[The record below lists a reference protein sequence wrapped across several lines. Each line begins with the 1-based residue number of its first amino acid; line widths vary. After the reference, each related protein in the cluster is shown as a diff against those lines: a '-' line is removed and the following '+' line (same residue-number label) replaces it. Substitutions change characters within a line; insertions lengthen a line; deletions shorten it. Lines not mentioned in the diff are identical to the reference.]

1 MKRGVILLMVLCL
14 PLMAKSV
21 KDQSEVLADAI
32 VPAGFVDKGSYI
44 EPPMVTLKPG
54 SFVMG
59 SQLEKDEQPLHTVEI
74 AYAFDVGIYEV
85 TFDEYDL
92 YCKSAGV
99 QCPDDYYWGRGKR
112 PVLGVNW
119 KDATSYAQWLSEQ
132 SGKKYR
138 LLSEAEWEYAARA
151 GTTTSYSFGEAVGE
165 LDKHAWHEYN
175 SGNVTHVVGQKQ
187 ANAWGLYDMYGNV
200 WEWCED
206 GYVNDYR
213 KAPLDGSA
221 RKGGFKKVLRGG
233 GYGSYATHMNSSK
246 RFRLLQFLRSKKNG
260 FRLARDH

>member
-1 MKRGVILLMVLCL
+1 MKRVLMLVMVVML
-14 PLMAKSV
+14 PLYAKSV
-21 KDQSEVLADAI
+21 KDQSEVLADTVI
-32 VPAGFVDKGSYI
+32 PTGYIDKGSYI
-44 EPPMVTLKPG
+44 EPPMVTLKAG
-54 SFVMG
+54 KFEMG
-59 SQLEKDEQPLHTVEI
+59 SAQEREAQPQHTVVI
-74 AYAFDVGIYEV
+74 AYDFDVGIYEV
-85 TFDEYDL
+85 TFDEYDRF
-92 YCKSAGV
+92 CKSVGKT
-99 QCPDDYYWGRGKR
+99 CPEDHYWGRGKR

-119 KDATSYAQWLSEQ
+119 KDAKSYTRWLSEQ

-151 GTTTSYSFGEAVGE
+151 GTTTSYSFGESVRE
-165 LDKHAWHEYN
+165 LDDHAWHEYN

-187 ANAWGLYDMYGNV
+187 PNPWGLYDMYGNV

-206 GYVNDYR
+206 GYIGDYR

-221 RKGGFKKVLRGG
+221 RRGGLKKVLRGG
-233 GYGSYATHMNSSK
+233 GYGSYAAHMNSSK